1 MLKSTPLLKSNKI
14 LVNDKRT
21 ITGWAFFDWANSAY
35 SLVISTAIFPI
46 YFIAIT
52 SDTINIFGFSIQNS
66 ALYSFIVSASF
77 IIVAIFS
84 PLLGGIADY
93 GDKRMFFM
101 RVFST
106 VGSIACVF
114 LFFFE
119 NQYDII
125 LGSVAFAVATIGH
138 ASSIIFYDAYLPDI
152 ATPDRYDK
160 VSAKGFAFGY
170 IGSVLLLLFIIF
182 MSLKPEVFGID
193 PDSSLPYRIGFALVG
208 IWWFGFSQITFRRLP
223 KSNMDGFEE
232 GIVKKG
238 YIELRSVVKEL
249 KKKKNIQKYLTAFFF
264 YSAGVQTVIY
274 LATVFAEKELAFESS
289 ELISIVLLLQLV
301 AIAGAYFF
309 AWLSKKLGN
318 KQALLISISIW
329 FGICLAAFFVDS
341 KDLFYGIAALV
352 GMVLGG
358 IQSLSRSTFSKLLDS
373 DEQELTSYFS
383 FYDVLYYL
391 SVVFGTFAFGLVE
404 QLTNN
409 IRYSVLVLAI
419 FFVVGFILLLKV
431 NIERTIKV
439 S

>member
-1 MLKSTPLLKSNKI
+1 MYLPVMSDSQKI

-21 ITGWAFFDWANSAY
+21 INGWAFFDWANSAY

-46 YFIAIT
+46 YFIAVT
-52 SDTINIFGFSIQNS
+52 NDTIDLFGRHIENS
-66 ALYSFIVSASF
+66 VFYSYLVSGSF
-77 IIVAIFS
+77 LIVALFS

-101 RVFST
+101 RLFST

-119 NQYDII
+119 DHFDIV
-125 LGSVAFAVATIGH
+125 LGSLAFGVATIGH

-193 PDSSLPYRIGFALVG
+193 PSSSLPYRIGFALVG

-223 KSNMDGFEE
+223 KSKMDGFED
-232 GIVKKG
+232 GIIKKG
-238 YIELRSVVKEL
+238 YLELKGVIKEL
-249 KKKKNIQKYLTAFFF
+249 KTKKNIQKFLTAFFF

-274 LATVFAEKELAFESS
+274 LATVFAEKELAFKSS
-289 ELISIVLLLQLV
+289 ELIGTVLLLQLV
-301 AIAGAYFF
+301 AIAGAFTF
-309 AWLSKKLGN
+309 AKLSKNLGN
-318 KQALLISISIW
+318 KRALLIAIVIW
-329 FGICLAAFFVDS
+329 FGICLAASFVAS
-341 KDLFYGIAALV
+341 KMLFYGIAALV
-352 GMVLGG
+352 GLVLGG
-358 IQSLSRSTFSKLLDS
+358 IQSLSRSTYSKLLDS

-409 IRYSVLVLAI
+409 IRYSVLVLAF
-419 FFVVGFILLLKV
+419 FFVIGFLLLIKV
-431 NIERTIKV
+431 KIEKTIKV
-439 S
+439 N